1 MSKVSG
7 TYPSLSRGVNQQ
19 PFEARLD
26 GQHGEQV
33 NMWSDPVHGL
43 SRRRG
48 TTLQACHTDNVY
60 GPSYHQLSDFQ
71 KQELRDF
78 YASYRTVPYVTD
90 GLELQVHYPT
100 KSQPA
105 WMRSIFGG
113 GSGGIRATRKI
124 QGSGPLQPGADVEQ
138 VSFGSP
144 GDSQYL
150 ATQEAMF
157 KGIAAACQVGR
168 FMLFVPN
175 ETAFTV
181 PVESNYWS
189 SVANSHWAVEIK
201 QGVPNRK
208 YSVSYLVDGAAYSF
222 NYTTPSSAYNG
233 TLNTSDIPFNDPEYQ
248 KKVNDRVN
256 AYNSAVTQWIT
267 TAALQTRPAYIVDQL
282 LTAGLGVPLQAAG
295 SIVTEL

>member
-48 TTLQACHTDNVY
+48 TVIQSRGTDNVF
-60 GPSYHQLSDFQ
+60 GPSYHELSDYQ

-100 KSQPA
+100 KPQPL
-105 WMRSIFGG
+105 WMQSIFAGPD
-113 GSGGIRATRKI
+113 GGIRVTRKI
-124 QGSGPLQPGADVEQ
+124 QGSGPMQPGADVEP
-138 VSFGSP
+138 VGFGLH
-144 GDSQYL
+144 GEAENN
-150 ATQEAMF
+150 ATHAAMF

-181 PVESNYWS
+181 PAESNYWAS
-189 SVANSHWAVEIK
+189 TANSSWAVEIK
-201 QGVPNRK
+201 R
-208 YSVSYLVDGAAYSF
+208 
-222 NYTTPSSAYNG
+222 
-233 TLNTSDIPFNDPEYQ
+233 
-248 KKVNDRVN
+248 
-256 AYNSAVTQWIT
+256 
-267 TAALQTRPAYIVDQL
+267 
-282 LTAGLGVPLQAAG
+282 
-295 SIVTEL
+295 

>member
-48 TTLQACHTDNVY
+48 TTLQSCYTDNVT
-60 GPSYHQLSDFQ
+60 GPSYHQLPEYQ

-100 KSQPA
+100 KPQPT
-105 WMRSIFGG
+105 WMQSPLSG

-124 QGSGPLQPGADVEQ
+124 QGSGPLQPGADVEP
-138 VSFGSP
+138 VSFGVF
-144 GDSQYL
+144 GDTEYN
-150 ATQEAMF
+150 ATTEAMF

-168 FMLFVPN
+168 YMLFMPNSTDFVVPTEIDTWASVQN
-175 ETAFTV
+175 NPVAF
-181 PVESNYWS
+181 
-189 SVANSHWAVEIK
+189 EIK
-201 QGVPNRK
+201 VGVPNRTYK
-208 YSVSYLVDGAAYSF
+208 ITAVVSGVNYVWT
-222 NYTTPSSAYNG
+222 YTTPSSAYNG
-233 TLNTSDIPFNDPEYQ
+233 TLTTTDIPANDPEYQ
-248 KKVNDRVN
+248 KKVNDRIN

-267 TAALQTRPAYIVDQL
+267 TAANQTRPA
-282 LTAGLGVPLQAAG
+282 
-295 SIVTEL
+295 